1 MSSLDSLESTSQPQ
15 KSRLFTLPRAAA
27 PLLLSISSGLTSF
40 SSQQSS
46 LRTRTN
52 PERTVGLSRG
62 PSNASGISVDSG
74 HKSLIASIQT
84 TEKFTNKWP
93 RPQTI
98 RTLSLNRSAKGWRNR
113 KGVLQETI
121 LELEEGYNL
130 GLDKIDRWTRF
141 KLCLMV
147 SVTTVLCYGSG
158 AMICAILTWFR
169 TWNHADVMYVAD
181 NDILILITLA
191 GSILMF
197 TALLGLT
204 GTLLN
209 SRPILATYTLLLWPA
224 LISMLA
230 VGYTSY
236 KRYAF
241 SLDRKLNFSWSQY
254 YTPLGRLMIQSSLR
268 CCGYYDPLHE
278 ATVSNKCYPRTPLP
292 GCKGKLYRFEREN
305 LSLIW
310 STTFSIVSL
319 HLINILVALLCS
331 NHVTNVFGKGITPKQ
346 YRLSEQDLKTDAV
359 KIKLQIDQVRPIYS
373 QASSSTVFREDREER
388 VSLLRH

>member
-1 MSSLDSLESTSQPQ
+1 M
-15 KSRLFTLPRAAA
+15 
-27 PLLLSISSGLTSF
+27 
-40 SSQQSS
+40 
-46 LRTRTN
+46 
-52 PERTVGLSRG
+52 
-62 PSNASGISVDSG
+62 ISV
-74 HKSLIASIQT
+74 
-84 TEKFTNKWP
+84 
-93 RPQTI
+93 
-98 RTLSLNRSAKGWRNR
+98 
-113 KGVLQETI
+113 V
-121 LELEEGYNL
+121 
-130 GLDKIDRWTRF
+130 
-141 KLCLMV
+141 
-147 SVTTVLCYGSG
+147 TVLCYGSG

-191 GSILMF
+191 ASILMF
-197 TALLGLT
+197 TAILGIT

-230 VGYTSY
+230 VGYISY

-278 ATVSNKCYPRTPLP
+278 ATTSNKCYPRTPLP

-305 LSLIW
+305 LSLVW
-310 STTFSIVSL
+310 STAFSLVSL

-331 NHVTNVFGKGITPKQ
+331 NHVTNVFGKRITPKQ
-346 YRLSEQDLKTDAV
+346 YRLSEQDLKTDAE
-359 KIKLQIDQVRPIYS
+359 KIKSYIVEQVRPIYS
-373 QASSSTVFREDREER
+373 RASSSTVFREDREER
-388 VSLLRH
+388 MSLLKDPARLA

>member
-1 MSSLDSLESTSQPQ
+1 MADTTPLSTPCRQRPTQ
-15 KSRLFTLPRAAA
+15 YE
-27 PLLLSISSGLTSF
+27 
-40 SSQQSS
+40 
-46 LRTRTN
+46 LRPAWHHR
-52 PERTVGLSRG
+52 PGSVDQSRG
-62 PSNASGISVDSG
+62 RNRDTESGKLIPSI
-74 HKSLIASIQT
+74 KT

-93 RPQTI
+93 RPQSLRASTLDSSVKNRSKQKGLI
-98 RTLSLNRSAKGWRNR
+98 QETLS
-113 KGVLQETI
+113 
-121 LELEEGYNL
+121 ELEEGYNL

-141 KLCLMV
+141 KWCLMV
-147 SVTTVLCYGSG
+147 SVITVLCYGSG
-158 AMICAILTWFR
+158 GMICAILTWFR
-169 TWNHADVMYVAD
+169 TWTHADVMYVAD

-191 GSILMF
+191 SSILLF
-197 TALLGLT
+197 TALLGIT

-278 ATVSNKCYPRTPLP
+278 ATMSSKCYPRTPLP

-305 LSLIW
+305 LTVIW
-310 STTFSIVSL
+310 STTFSLVSL
-319 HLINILVALLCS
+319 HLINIFVALLCS
-331 NHVTNVFGKGITPKQ
+331 NHVTHTFGKGITPKQ
-346 YRLSEQDLKTDAV
+346 YRLSQQDLQADAE
-359 KIKLQIDQVRPIYS
+359 KLR
-373 QASSSTVFREDREER
+373 STAFREDREER
-388 VSLLRH
+388 QFLLEDFDR

>member
-1 MSSLDSLESTSQPQ
+1 MRTDSKSTLSRTGSHSTS
-15 KSRLFTLPRAAA
+15 SRA
-27 PLLLSISSGLTSF
+27 
-40 SSQQSS
+40 
-46 LRTRTN
+46 
-52 PERTVGLSRG
+52 
-62 PSNASGISVDSG
+62 SVDSG
-74 HKSLIASIQT
+74 HKKLIPSIQT
-84 TEKFTNKWP
+84 TEKFTSKWP
-93 RPQTI
+93 RPQ
-98 RTLSLNRSAKGWRNR
+98 SLKALNINRSAKGWRNR
-113 KGVLQETI
+113 KGVIQDTI
-121 LELEEGYNL
+121 LELEEGYSL

-141 KLCLMV
+141 KWCLMV
-147 SVTTVLCYGSG
+147 SVITVLCYGSG

-268 CCGYYDPLHE
+268 CCGFYDPLHE
-278 ATVSNKCYPRTPLP
+278 ATMSNKCYTRTPLP
-292 GCKGKLYRFEREN
+292 GCKAKLFRFEREN

-310 STTFSIVSL
+310 STTFSIISL
-319 HLINILVALLCS
+319 HLINIFVALLCS
-331 NHVTNVFGKGITPKQ
+331 NHVTSVFGKGITPKR
-346 YRLSEQDLKTDAV
+346 YRLSELDLKADAE
-359 KIKLQIDQVRPIYS
+359 KIRSQIERIRPTYS
-373 QASSSTVFREDREER
+373 RASSSMVFREDREER
-388 VSLLRH
+388 TSLLRDSPH